1 MIPGPLV
8 HGARRL
14 NLVMWLFLAAVVAIA
29 FSQSFRRSEPRDF
42 LYFYAAGRILN
53 EYPAERLYDYGL
65 QKTIL
70 QQLLPM
76 RPGAWGSFAYPPWV
90 ALLFRPLAALSYW
103 TAYRLWTIATLVLY
117 LSGLRLLLSRFIGK
131 DRLAQSILCCYALSF
146 WFFISWMLLGGQISA
161 IGFFGMALAICLHD
175 AGRGYSS
182 GLALSLCL
190 YKPTLLILVL
200 PMLLVARCYKTLAG
214 FGFGAGG
221 IVGIATL
228 IEGRALW
235 LVYPRVLMGYAR
247 YRSFLP
253 LYNYVDIGAFS
264 LTIGRKAPLLEAVAV
279 AGACAAALYLAWLW
293 FEARRWGEQVPVAWL
308 WAVTLT
314 WTLVLNVYV
323 PIYDCGLAIIAI
335 VVTAPILLR
344 DAPRIFIAL
353 CALLLVSS
361 YVTTLMATR
370 FDFQAI
376 TVLLAA
382 LGTLQLTFVP
392 RYRGFTVGSGGVD
405 NC

>member
-1 MIPGPLV
+1 
-8 HGARRL
+8 
-14 NLVMWLFLAAVVAIA
+14 
-29 FSQSFRRSEPRDF
+29 
-42 LYFYAAGRILN
+42 
-53 EYPAERLYDYGL
+53 
-65 QKTIL
+65 
-70 QQLLPM
+70 
-76 RPGAWGSFAYPPWV
+76 
-90 ALLFRPLAALSYW
+90 
-103 TAYRLWTIATLVLY
+103 
-117 LSGLRLLLSRFIGK
+117 
-131 DRLAQSILCCYALSF
+131 
-146 WFFISWMLLGGQISA
+146 
-161 IGFFGMALAICLHD
+161 
-175 AGRGYSS
+175 
-182 GLALSLCL
+182 
-190 YKPTLLILVL
+190 
-200 PMLLVARCYKTLAG
+200 
-214 FGFGAGG
+214 
-221 IVGIATL
+221 
-228 IEGRALW
+228 
-235 LVYPRVLMGYAR
+235 
-247 YRSFLP
+247 
-253 LYNYVDIGAFS
+253 VDIGAFS

-323 PIYDCGLAIIAI
+323 PIYDCGLAVIAVI
-335 VVTAPILLR
+335 VTAPILLR